1 LFKDYLHQTGF
12 NTEPVLITYPENA
25 ELSNWLLE
33 KKQTNSLYEFS
44 TTRREKHQ
52 LWKIDDRREI
62 SWLQEKFDS
71 IGNLYIADGH
81 HRSASAELLYQEDK
95 DSGNENLNYFMSFLI
110 AENNVKIYEYNRI
123 IRDLN
128 KHSKEDFLT
137 LLTQNFWIKN
147 KEQELWKP
155 TKKFEF
161 GMYLDGEF
169 YCLTLKNQNDFTS
182 VFEQLDAQILY
193 AEILQPILG
202 IEDLRTDER
211 IDYIPGKQSIIT
223 IKEVVDEGE
232 FEVGFMLFP
241 TAISEIKELA
251 DNNLIMP
258 PKSTYIDP
266 KFRSGLVIYEL

>member
-1 LFKDYLHQTGF
+1 
-12 NTEPVLITYPENA
+12 
-25 ELSNWLLE
+25 
-33 KKQTNSLYEFS
+33 
-44 TTRREKHQ
+44 
-52 LWKIDDRREI
+52 
-62 SWLQEKFDS
+62 
-71 IGNLYIADGH
+71 
-81 HRSASAELLYQEDK
+81 
-95 DSGNENLNYFMSFLI
+95 
-110 AENNVKIYEYNRI
+110 
-123 IRDLN
+123 
-128 KHSKEDFLT
+128 
-137 LLTQNFWIKN
+137 
-147 KEQELWKP
+147 
-155 TKKFEF
+155 
-161 GMYLDGEF
+161 MYLDGEF